1 MAKKISANKNLKGNT
16 ANLIINEVVGNSR
29 SQLLGKLEV
38 AGQQADVL
46 IANPNGI
53 SCDGCSFINTPSIT
67 LTTGKPQFSP
77 QGTYSAL
84 EVKKAVLLLV
94 KQGMNADLQ
103 NYADI
108 ISRSIEING
117 KINAKNLFNAKGI
130 TILISAKGQ

>member
-1 MAKKISANKNLKGNT
+1 FNVFNVNKQGAVLNNSQVDANSQLAKKISANKKLKGNT

-67 LTTGKPQFSP
+67 LT
-77 QGTYSAL
+77 
-84 EVKKAVLLLV
+84 
-94 KQGMNADLQ
+94 
-103 NYADI
+103 
-108 ISRSIEING
+108 
-117 KINAKNLFNAKGI
+117 
-130 TILISAKGQ
+130 

>member
-94 KQGMNADLQ
+94 SKV
-103 NYADI
+103 
-108 ISRSIEING
+108 
-117 KINAKNLFNAKGI
+117 
-130 TILISAKGQ
+130 